1 MKVRVIE
8 LYVVGERRPR
18 AQLEA
23 VPGETGELELDA
35 WDNQTPD
42 RRLQLRARLTV
53 AAGTT
58 RRDALPP
65 IYDVVVL
72 RITRKGMLLQ
82 GVQKVTYAR
91 TVVGF
96 LQQWWCE
103 PVGAEPAEQ
112 AAEEPARKTSRLH
125 GVKVS

>member
-18 AQLEA
+18 AQLQA
-23 VPGETGELELDA
+23 IQGETGELELDA

-53 AAGTT
+53 AAGNT

-65 IYDVVVL
+65 IYDVAVL

-82 GVQKVTYAR
+82 GVQRITYAR

-96 LQQWWCE
+96 VQQWWCE
-103 PVGAEPAEQ
+103 PAAEQQPSKEPAHQ
-112 AAEEPARKTSRLH
+112 VTRPN
-125 GVKVS
+125 GVKIT